1 MSVYGV
7 VYKITNKVNSKV
19 YVGKTTRTIKE
30 RFIEHANVKTHIG
43 YAIRKYGRKKFTIE
57 IIEECETAEQL
68 NEREIFW
75 IATLNCKHPN
85 GYNYSDGGEGSKGF
99 AEETLA
105 KMRGHKHSPES
116 IVRMIIAQRK
126 RANTPEGKA
135 NLDNMRKSRWEKEKA
150 RPLEERGWIRRCR
163 KNVFPIIEAELRS
176 RKIKYST
183 LAEAIDLPKGNIE
196 RKLNGKVGFSMEEAE
211 AIRTFLGLDM
221 SLEELFNR
229 DDGFGAEKTFSSIK
243 KDWNTYPALKAA
255 LECQKILIKELAE
268 HLDLS
273 SASVTRKLQGRVG
286 FSDEQKAAVRD
297 FLGIDMPL
305 EELFKRRD

>member
-1 MSVYGV
+1 MTVYGV
-7 VYKITNKVNSKV
+7 VYKITNKVNSTV
-19 YVGKTTRTIKE
+19 YVGQTKRTIKE
-30 RFIEHANVKTHIG
+30 RFIEHAKAETHLG

-57 IIEECETAEQL
+57 VIEECETAEQL

-75 IATLNCKHPN
+75 IAKLNTKAPN
-85 GYNYSDGGEGSKGF
+85 GYNYTEGGEGLKGP
-99 AEETLA
+99 AVETLA
-105 KMRGHKHSPES
+105 KMRGHKRSPEALAHLKVAS
-116 IVRMIIAQRK
+116 KK

-135 NLDNMRKSRWEKEKA
+135 NLENMRKSRWEKEKA
-150 RPLEERGWIRRCR
+150 RPPEERGWIRRCR

-183 LAEAIDLPKGNIE
+183 LAEAIGLPKGNIE
-196 RKLNGKVGFSMEEAE
+196 RKLGGKVGFSMEEAE

-221 SLEELFNR
+221 SLEELFSR

-255 LECQKILIKELAE
+255 LECQKISIKKLAE
-268 HLDLS
+268 HLDLTS
-273 SASVTRKLQGRVG
+273 SSVTRKLQGKVG
-286 FSDEQKAAVRD
+286 FSDEQKAAIRD